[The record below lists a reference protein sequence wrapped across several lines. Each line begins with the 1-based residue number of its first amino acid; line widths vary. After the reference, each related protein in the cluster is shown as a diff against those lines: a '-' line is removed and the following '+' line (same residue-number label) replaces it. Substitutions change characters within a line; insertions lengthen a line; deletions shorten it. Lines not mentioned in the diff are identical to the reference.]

1 MTDREL
7 IEGLSGRERT
17 AINYLVDTYQKKV
30 IKTAYYFIG
39 NLEDAEDLSQDIFLE
54 IIKSIRSFRGTAALS
69 TWIYRIVINRSI
81 NVIRKNKKG
90 NIFSSIEHF
99 FQINGEPGDKA
110 INEPSNDCDPLDEEE
125 TRRCLKN
132 AIDEL
137 SENQRIAFV
146 LNKYE
151 ELSYKE
157 IADIMDLSV
166 SSVESL
172 IHRAKTNLQGKLV
185 RHFSQYAKK

>member
-7 IEGLSGRERT
+7 IEGLSGQERT
-17 AINYLVDTYQKKV
+17 AINYLVNTYQKRV
-30 IKTAYYFIG
+30 IKTAYYFTG
-39 NLEDAEDLSQDIFLE
+39 NLEDAEDLSQEIFLE
-54 IIKSIRSFRGTAALS
+54 IIKSIGRFRGSASLS
-69 TWIYRIVINRSI
+69 TWIYRIVVNRSI
-81 NVIRKNKKG
+81 NIIRKNNRR
-90 NIFSSIEHF
+90 NIFSSIENF
-99 FQINGEPGDKA
+99 FQISGEPGSNAK
-110 INEPSNDCDPLDEEE
+110 NEPSNDCDPLDEEE
-125 TRRCLKN
+125 TRACLKN

-157 IADIMDLSV
+157 IADIMNLSV

-185 RHFSQYAKK
+185 RHFSQYVKK